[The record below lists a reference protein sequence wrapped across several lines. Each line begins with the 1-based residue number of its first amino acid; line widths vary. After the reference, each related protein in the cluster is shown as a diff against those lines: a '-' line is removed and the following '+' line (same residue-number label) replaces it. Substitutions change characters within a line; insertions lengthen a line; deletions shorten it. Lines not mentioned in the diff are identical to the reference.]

1 MGTKTM
7 QLCWDC
13 KKACAGCMWSLAGEP
28 IPGWTATP
36 TRDGNGVESYC
47 VTACPEFV
55 RDAYGFGASRN
66 PPLTEEEKARRREE
80 RRIRYNERS
89 RAKYR
94 RIKAGESA

>member
-13 KKACAGCMWSLAGEP
+13 KNACCGCSWSLAGEP
-28 IPGWTATP
+28 IPGWTAKP
-36 TRDGNGVESYC
+36 TINKDGMKSYL
-47 VTACPEFV
+47 VTDCPEFV
-55 RDAYGFGASRN
+55 RDAYNGGTSRN
-66 PPLTEEEKARRREE
+66 PPLTDEEKARQKEE